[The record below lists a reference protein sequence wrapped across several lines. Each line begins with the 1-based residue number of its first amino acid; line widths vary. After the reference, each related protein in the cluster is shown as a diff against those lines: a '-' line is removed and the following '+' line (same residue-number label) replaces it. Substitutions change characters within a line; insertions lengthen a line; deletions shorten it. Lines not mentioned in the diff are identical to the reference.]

1 MSARD
6 DIYAN
11 IRRSLGVN
19 GSEKIRQQMVADRLE
34 RAPKGVIPQRGQVS
48 GAERI
53 ALFKTMVETSLAT
66 VTEVTSPAEVPQSIA
81 LFLRNHNLPATLRMG
96 DDPRLKAMPWAE
108 TTLDIAHG
116 PSEGRD
122 LNAVSH
128 AFGGIAE
135 SGTLAMVSG
144 HENPSTLNFLP
155 DNHIIVVS
163 AKDIASDY
171 EAVWNRS
178 PLRLRQGHHAAHGEL
193 DHRPL
198 PLRRHRA
205 DSAARRPRP
214 AAAACCGGGGLGPAQ
229 PSVTPSTSSPAS
241 CR

>member
-6 DIYAN
+6 DIFAN
-11 IRRSLGVN
+11 IRRSLGVK
-19 GSEKIRQQMVADRLE
+19 GSETIRRQIVADRLE
-34 RAPKGVIPQRGQVS
+34 RAPKGVIPKRGQVA
-48 GAERI
+48 GEERI
-53 ALFKTMVETSLAT
+53 ALFKTMVETALAT
-66 VTEVTSPAEVPQSIA
+66 VTEVASPDEVPQSIA

-96 DDPRLKAMPWAE
+96 DDPRLKAMPWSD
-108 TTLDIAHG
+108 TTLEIAHG

-144 HENPSTLNFLP
+144 ADNPSTLNFLP

-171 EAVWNRS
+171 ESVWSRVRFAYGKGAMPRTVNWITGPSRS
-178 PLRLRQGHHAAHGEL
+178 GDIEQTLLLGAHG
-193 DHRPL
+193 P
-198 PLRRHRA
+198 RRLHVIVVC
-205 DSAARRPRP
+205 D
-214 AAAACCGGGGLGPAQ
+214 
-229 PSVTPSTSSPAS
+229 
-241 CR
+241 